1 MSKQSFEIWGRKLD
15 LEIAYDCYKGEEVL
29 SSQENALKL
38 FCENAVSIFET
49 AKEKAEE
56 YCFQNNRE
64 DIGAGH
70 IENIFKYVMPKT
82 IYIKRTFNNE
92 RTVAILCAYK
102 FNLDD
107 GLAIVFTN
115 EKFSKIGTE
124 NIIL

>member
-49 AKEKAEE
+49 AKEK
-56 YCFQNNRE
+56 
-64 DIGAGH
+64 AGH